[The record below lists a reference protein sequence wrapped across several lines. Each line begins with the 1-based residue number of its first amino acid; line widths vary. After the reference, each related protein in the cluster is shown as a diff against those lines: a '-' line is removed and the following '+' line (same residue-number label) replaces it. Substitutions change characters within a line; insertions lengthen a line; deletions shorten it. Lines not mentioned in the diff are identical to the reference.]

1 METKSPILAQATE
14 FAQGVLAQ
22 HPNIMLAYNLSPS
35 FNWDAAG
42 LTDNDMR
49 AFVGQLGALGFSWQF
64 ITLAGFHCNALGV
77 DVFAREFAEQGMYA
91 YVNGIQRQERTNN
104 VETLAHQ
111 NWSGAN
117 YYDNLIKTVSGGVSS
132 TAAMGKGVTESQ
144 FGAH

>member
-14 FAQGVLAQ
+14 FAQGVLAR
-22 HPNIMLAYNLSPS
+22 HPKIMLAYNLSPS

-42 LTDNDMR
+42 MTDNDMR
-49 AFVGQLGALGFSWQF
+49 TFIGDLGKLGFSWQF

-77 DVFAREFAEQGMYA
+77 DVFAREFADKGMYA
-91 YVNGIQRQERTNN
+91 YVNGIQRQERSNN

-117 YYDNLIKTVSGGVSS
+117 YYDNLIKTVQGGVSS
-132 TAAMGKGVTESQ
+132 TAAMGKGVTEAQ